1 MKNIFKIVVVSFFM
15 FNIITAQTVTMTVD
29 NDSSEVPG
37 GGYYQDTN
45 NSLNQFVGTWVYT
58 GTNETITI
66 KLRKVTHTFSAR
78 IYEDL
83 LIGEYSLVRNGVVLI
98 NTFSNFNIDLPDQTD
113 HAIYG
118 NMLDKNIWTP
128 KCNECQLTRVS
139 LTYKDELTTALGRL
153 TFGLLASDPNQAKI
167 QFYNSGKS
175 YTATDPHDIRTYQTT
190 QHTNTIPNNWY
201 IFIKQ

>member
-1 MKNIFKIVVVSFFM
+1 MSLVLS
-15 FNIITAQTVTMTVD
+15 ITTKAQTITMTTD
-29 NDSSEVPG
+29 NDSSEVPN

-45 NSLNQFVGTWVYT
+45 NLLDPFVGTWVYT

-66 KLRKVTHTFSAR
+66 KLRKITHFFSDR

-83 LIGEYSLVRNGVVLI
+83 LIGEYSLERNGIEMI
-98 NTFSNFNIDLPDQTD
+98 NTLNNFNVNLNDQEN
-113 HAIYG
+113 HAIFG

-128 KCNECQLTRVS
+128 VCSECQLIRVS
-139 LTYKDELTTALGRL
+139 LTYNDEITSALGSL
-153 TFGLLASDPNQAKI
+153 TFGLLASNPNEAKVY
-167 QFYNSGKS
+167 FYNSGKS

-201 IFIKQ
+201 VFTKQ